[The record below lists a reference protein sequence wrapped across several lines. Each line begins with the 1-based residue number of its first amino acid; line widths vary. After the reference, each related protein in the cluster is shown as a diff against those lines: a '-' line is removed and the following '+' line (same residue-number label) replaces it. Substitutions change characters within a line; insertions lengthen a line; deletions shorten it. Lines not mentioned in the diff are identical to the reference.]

1 MSKQRI
7 LYEEQRF
14 TFFIMHQLLSQR
26 FDSLLAKPSLSAAW
40 CHAGGPLQGF
50 YFKFC
55 LFKNQLPPVA
65 ENNTDLRVDSVT
77 QKGKRRSSKDT

>member
-7 LYEEQRF
+7 LYEEQWF

-40 CHAGGPLQGF
+40 CHAGGTLQGLILGSVF
-50 YFKFC
+50 ARTSC
-55 LFKNQLPPVA
+55 LPWLKTTLIY
-65 ENNTDLRVDSVT
+65 EST
-77 QKGKRRSSKDT
+77 Q